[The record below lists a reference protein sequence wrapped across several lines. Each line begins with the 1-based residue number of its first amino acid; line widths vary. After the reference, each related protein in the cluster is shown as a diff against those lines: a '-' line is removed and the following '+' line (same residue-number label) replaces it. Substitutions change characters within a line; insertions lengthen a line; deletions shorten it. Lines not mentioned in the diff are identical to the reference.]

1 MPPPP
6 TEELAVET
14 REFWR
19 DLPGNEFAVPAG
31 SSVEELTP
39 ELLTML
45 GSADAEL
52 RDEVAYY
59 SLAAW
64 IERELYSADAL
75 RELAHRLAANFALG
89 IGDSGN
95 PSVLLRSFSA
105 LLLSEVVERDAE
117 EAFLTAGEVH
127 QLLDRS
133 LVYLAAEQ
141 DTRGY
146 VDGLGWAHAGAHA
159 GDLLAAFARHP
170 RTGLDQLLRIV
181 EGIGAKVKAPSDFV
195 FMDDEDERLAAAV
208 LDVLDRGLLP
218 VVAVGAWAEG
228 IAKPQ
233 HRDWTTS
240 FLDRRENVARQ
251 NARNFLRTLYL
262 RLTLAAEPPLGA
274 TEIASRLVT
283 ALRSIPAVVSAP
295 GRTGR
300 GSREVSRV

>member
-1 MPPPP
+1 M
-6 TEELAVET
+6 ET

-31 SSVEELTP
+31 SSVAALTP
-39 ELLTML
+39 ALLTML
-45 GSADAEL
+45 GSADPEL

-59 SLAAW
+59 TLAAW
-64 IERELYSADAL
+64 IERDHYSRPQL
-75 RELAHRLAANFALG
+75 REIAHLLASNFAVG
-89 IGDSGN
+89 IGDVGT

-105 LLLSEVVERDAE
+105 LLLTEVIARDSDAS
-117 EAFLTAGEVH
+117 FLDVAEVH

-141 DTRGY
+141 DSRGY
-146 VDGLGWAHAGAHA
+146 VDGLGWVHAGAHTA
-159 GDLLAAFARHP
+159 DLLAAFARHSQ
-170 RTGLDQLLRIV
+170 TGLEQLSRIL

-208 LDVLDRGLLP
+208 LDVIDHGVLP
-218 VVAVGAWAEG
+218 AVAVGAWAEG
-228 IAKPQ
+228 IAKPA

-262 RLTLAAEPPLGA
+262 RLTLTEEPPAGAAE
-274 TEIASRLVT
+274 IAGRVVT

-295 GRTGR
+295 GRTGS

>member
-1 MPPPP
+1 MP
-6 TEELAVET
+6 TSEELFVES

-19 DLPGNEFAVPAG
+19 DLPGSDFAVPAG
-31 SSVEELTP
+31 SSVAALTP
-39 ELLTML
+39 VLLTLL

-59 SLAAW
+59 TLATW
-64 IERELYSADAL
+64 IERDHYGAEQMRDI
-75 RELAHRLAANFALG
+75 AHQLAANFAVG
-89 IGDSGN
+89 IGDSGT

-105 LLLSEVVERDAE
+105 LLLTEVVARDADVE
-117 EAFLTAGEVH
+117 FLDATELH

-159 GDLLAAFARHP
+159 ADLIGAFARHP
-170 RTGLDQLLRIV
+170 RVGLEQLSRML
-181 EGIGAKVKAPSDFV
+181 EGIGARVKAPSDFV
-195 FMDDEDERLAAAV
+195 FMDDEDERFAAAV
-208 LDVLDRGLLP
+208 LEVLDRRLLP

-228 IAKPQ
+228 IAKPA

-251 NARNFLRTLYL
+251 NARNFLRTLFL
-262 RLTLAAEPPLGA
+262 RLTLTDEPPIGAAE
-274 TEIASRLVT
+274 IAGRVVR
-283 ALRSIPAVVSAP
+283 ALRSIPAVSSAP
-295 GRTGR
+295 GRAGR

>member
-1 MPPPP
+1 MP
-6 TEELAVET
+6 VET

-31 SSVEELTP
+31 SSVAELTP
-39 ELLTML
+39 VLLTML

-59 SLAAW
+59 TLAAW
-64 IERELYSADAL
+64 IERGHFAPEQL
-75 RELAHRLAANFALG
+75 RDIAQQLAGNFAVG
-89 IGDSGN
+89 IGDVGT
-95 PSVLLRSFSA
+95 PSVLLRSFSV
-105 LLLSEVVERDAE
+105 LLLTEVISRDSDASFLQAAE
-117 EAFLTAGEVH
+117 AH
-127 QLLDRS
+127 QLLDRA
-133 LVYLAAEQ
+133 LIYLAAEQ

-159 GDLLAAFARHP
+159 ADLLAAFARHP
-170 RTGLDQLLRIV
+170 HTGLDQLVRIL

-208 LDVLDRGLLP
+208 LDVLDRELLP

-233 HRDWTTS
+233 HRDWTTA

-251 NARNFLRTLYL
+251 NARNFLRTFYL
-262 RLTLAAEPPLGA
+262 RMTLTAEPPKGA
-274 TEIASRLVT
+274 VEIASRVVT
-283 ALRSIPAVVSAP
+283 ALRSIPAVNSAP

>member
-1 MPPPP
+1 M
-6 TEELAVET
+6 ET
-14 REFWR
+14 RDFWR
-19 DLPGNEFAVPAG
+19 DLPGNDFAVPAG
-31 SSVEELTP
+31 SSVAELTP
-39 ELLTML
+39 MLLDLL

-59 SLAAW
+59 TLATW
-64 IERELYSADAL
+64 VERDHYTAPELRDIAY
-75 RELAHRLAANFALG
+75 RLAANFAVG
-89 IGDSGN
+89 IGETGT

-105 LLLSEVVERDAE
+105 LLLTEAIARDSESSFLDA
-117 EAFLTAGEVH
+117 TEVH

-141 DTRGY
+141 DIRGY
-146 VDGLGWAHAGAHA
+146 VDGLGWAHAGAHIA
-159 GDLLAAFARHP
+159 DLLAAFARHP
-170 RTGLDQLLRIV
+170 HVRLEQLARIV
-181 EGIGAKVKAPSDFV
+181 EGIAAKVKAPSDFV

-208 LDVLDRGLLP
+208 LDVLDRQLLP

-240 FLDRRENVARQ
+240 FREPRENVARQ

-262 RLTLAAEPPLGA
+262 RLTLADEPPYGA
-274 TEIASRLVT
+274 AEISSRLVS
-283 ALRSIPAVVSAP
+283 ALRCIPAVASAP

-300 GSREVSRV
+300 GSREVSRL

>member
-1 MPPPP
+1 
-6 TEELAVET
+6 VET

-31 SSVEELTP
+31 SSVAELTP
-39 ELLTML
+39 TLLTML

-59 SLAAW
+59 TVAAW
-64 IERELYSADAL
+64 IERGQYAPAQL
-75 RELAHRLAANFALG
+75 RDIAQQLAGNFAAG
-89 IGDSGN
+89 IGDVGT

-105 LLLSEVVERDAE
+105 LLLTEVIARDCE
-117 EAFLTAGEVH
+117 TPFLDPAQVH

-133 LVYLAAEQ
+133 LIYLAAEQ

-159 GDLLAAFARHP
+159 ADLLAAFARHP
-170 RTGLDQLLRIV
+170 HTGLDQLLRIV

-195 FMDDEDERLAAAV
+195 FIDDEDERLAAAI
-208 LDVLDRGLLP
+208 LDVLDRRLLP

-233 HRDWTTS
+233 HRDWTTA

-262 RLTLAAEPPLGA
+262 RLTLTDEPPTGA
-274 TEIASRLVT
+274 AEIASRLVS
-283 ALRSIPAVVSAP
+283 ALRSIPAVNTAP

-300 GSREVSRV
+300 GSREVSRI

>member
-1 MPPPP
+1 M
-6 TEELAVET
+6 ET

-19 DLPGNEFAVPAG
+19 DLPGNDFAVPAG
-31 SSVEELTP
+31 SSVAELTP
-39 ELLTML
+39 TLLKML

-59 SLAAW
+59 TVAAW
-64 IERELYSADAL
+64 IERGHYVPEQL
-75 RELAHRLAANFALG
+75 REIANQLAANFAVG
-89 IGDSGN
+89 IGDAGT

-105 LLLSEVVERDAE
+105 LLLTEVISRDSEMP
-117 EAFLTAGEVH
+117 FLEPAQVH

-133 LVYLAAEQ
+133 LIYLAAEQ

-159 GDLLAAFARHP
+159 ADLLAAFARHP
-170 RTGLDQLLRIV
+170 HAGLDQLLRIV
-181 EGIGAKVKAPSDFV
+181 EGIGAKVKAPSDFI
-195 FMDDEDERLAAAV
+195 FIDDEDERLAAAV
-208 LDVLDRGLLP
+208 LDVLDRRLLP
-218 VVAVGAWAEG
+218 IVAVGAWAEG

-233 HRDWTTS
+233 HRDWTTA

-262 RLTLAAEPPLGA
+262 RLTLTDEPPTGA
-274 TEIASRLVT
+274 AEIASRLVS
-283 ALRSIPAVVSAP
+283 ALRSIPAVNTAP

-300 GSREVSRV
+300 GSREVSRI